1 MNNELSKLN
10 ISLREDI
17 IENTTYIDLNLKNQN
32 ISSIEIGS
40 LIDNLIKR
48 RFNYL
53 SLEKLYLQIVN
64 TCYVAINS
72 SDDESNTY
80 YYHDGCK
87 NRNDYDILFNEDLH
101 TAKITAIAKI
111 IGNELPHDEAEK
123 MLNEISSK
131 NYNKLFKDYKII
143 I

>member
-17 IENTTYIDLNLKNQN
+17 IENTTYIDLNLENQN

-53 SLEKLYLQIVN
+53 SLEKLYLKIVN
-64 TCYVAINS
+64 TCYVAMTS
-72 SDDESNTY
+72 SDDENLTY
-80 YYHDGCK
+80 YYHNGCK
-87 NRNDYDILFNEDLH
+87 NPNDYDILFNEKLH
-101 TAKITAIAKI
+101 TAKITSIAEI
-111 IGNELPHDEAEK
+111 IGNELSHDEAEK